1 MELSVRPSVYEL
13 PSYSLTSDLLGFLR
27 CGLQYRYTR
36 IGDLPASRP
45 VQMWFGQ
52 FIHGVLEEAYREYR
66 DSLENGHEDLPPWQ
80 QERIDD
86 ICTLL
91 KRRLAAQGLFP
102 WDERL
107 EELGD
112 ARAKAAINDLGPFLF
127 PLIHRAEVRLTG
139 ARLLPED
146 LIELECRFRKAD
158 RYEMVGIIDVITHV
172 ELTDHAQQDNLLVQ
186 MIVDELPQSPPD
198 QFEIIIDYKGMRR
211 PPVHIEGTEG
221 PSYWNIY
228 AWQVQTY
235 AHLRERHK
243 DSLPILAGVIVYL
256 NELLPTQD
264 DIIDLRQ
271 EIRSEGTD
279 VLPEIGGNTA
289 KLIEAWQ
296 RGDDPPE
303 LPLLFRLRRA
313 LRIIQVSPEAI
324 ENALRSFDEVVAW
337 IENCRGHELQAG
349 RVLST
354 WEKNP
359 SDESTCTR
367 CDVRTF
373 CPSYTAETSPRLP
386 GVRRNS

>member
-1 MELSVRPSVYEL
+1 
-13 PSYSLTSDLLGFLR
+13 
-27 CGLQYRYTR
+27 
-36 IGDLPASRP
+36 
-45 VQMWFGQ
+45 MWFGQ